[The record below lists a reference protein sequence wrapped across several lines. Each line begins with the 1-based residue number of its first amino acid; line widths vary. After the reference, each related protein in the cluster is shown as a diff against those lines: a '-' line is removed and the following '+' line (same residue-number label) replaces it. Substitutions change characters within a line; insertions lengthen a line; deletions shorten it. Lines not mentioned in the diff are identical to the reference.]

1 MESVPPSSIGSSF
14 IPIDPSL
21 KSSVLQ
27 VMPIGAGLYTIY
39 YHPEEGPH
47 SPLTEWNLHEGMTR
61 RLKDSRYS
69 SEVVGND
76 LGIACLSFF

>member
-1 MESVPPSSIGSSF
+1 
-14 IPIDPSL
+14 
-21 KSSVLQ
+21 
-27 VMPIGAGLYTIY
+27 MPIGAGLYTIY

-61 RLKDSRYS
+61 RLKDSS
-69 SEVVGND
+69 KVVGHD

>member
-1 MESVPPSSIGSSF
+1 MLGTSILGSSF

-61 RLKDSRYS
+61 RLKDS

-76 LGIACLSFF
+76 LGIAVFFLG